1 MQRRCPGVRCWD
13 GATGRRSVEVAMSQ
27 GLAALLVVLVA
38 ATAFGLWRRRTDG
51 AMRDVDA
58 AGHGVAAAAAAP
70 VPAHPRLTARE
81 LGVPLGARA
90 TLVQFSSAFCQPCRA
105 TRLVLAQVVE
115 MVPGVVHV
123 DIDAEHHLDLVRRL
137 HVLRTPTVFI
147 LDADGAIR
155 RRAAGTPRK
164 ADVIAS
170 LGEFLDPAPAPAP
183 VPEGR

>member
-1 MQRRCPGVRCWD
+1 
-13 GATGRRSVEVAMSQ
+13 
-27 GLAALLVVLVA
+27 
-38 ATAFGLWRRRTDG
+38 
-51 AMRDVDA
+51 
-58 AGHGVAAAAAAP
+58 
-70 VPAHPRLTARE
+70 
-81 LGVPLGARA
+81 
-90 TLVQFSSAFCQPCRA
+90 
-105 TRLVLAQVVE
+105 